1 MNRTSTVSGDPT
13 APCPPVVFVVD
24 DDESIRTLW
33 RWLMESNGLA
43 VEVFSSA
50 AEFIAAYR
58 EDTPGCLVLDLRL
71 PGMTGLELQQHLQE
85 RGIQIPIVF
94 VSGHGDVTT
103 AVSALKAG
111 AMDFVQ
117 KPFSYRDVLQVVK
130 KALQRDATLR
140 AERSQRTQVEV
151 RLAQLTDRERQVLRC
166 VIEGK
171 PNKIIAAE
179 LDISMKTVEFHRSKV
194 MEKMGAASVAELV
207 HIAMQHPRGNV

>member
-1 MNRTSTVSGDPT
+1 MNRVMPNLAEPTGST
-13 APCPPVVFVVD
+13 APVVFVVD

-85 RGIQIPIVF
+85 KGIQIPIVF

-117 KPFSYRDVLQVVK
+117 KPFSYRDVLQIVK
-130 KALQRDATLR
+130 KALERDATLR

-151 RLAQLTDRERQVLRC
+151 RLAQLTDRERQVLQC
-166 VIEGK
+166 VIDGK

-207 HIAMQHPRGNV
+207 HIAMQYARGNG